1 MQPTDSAGSRRNF
14 LKKSS
19 LAAAGLS
26 VGLDAI
32 AAPDFP
38 KMNNHTALADTPG
51 LFNLHG
57 QVKSPVIISAVDIL
71 RAEGELFVRVT
82 SKDGLTG
89 ITQANDR
96 MENLHSMLNGMMVPF
111 FTGKDA
117 RDLEFLVDEVYRVKS
132 HYKYAGMPFWNCVG
146 HVEVALWDLLG
157 KTAAKPVH
165 ALLGK
170 PVRTE
175 VPVYLSSLT
184 RETTPEQEAGDL
196 AQKLAETGAKA
207 VKIKVGGRMRNTP
220 EDEKRTRALLP
231 QLRNV
236 LGNEITIYADANS
249 SYSVEEGIAV
259 GQFLEA
265 HEVAIF
271 EEPCPWE
278 DYEANR
284 QVAAALQKVKVA
296 GGEQDSSVFR
306 FKDIIQHRVY
316 DVVQPDLYYNGG
328 IIRGYRVAQLAAKAS
343 LGIAPHSPKADPLEA
358 PFLHLASVL
367 PNLEG
372 FQEYPAR
379 AGKQPAWYT
388 PHILVNDGK
397 LAIPAGVGLGITYDE
412 AVWKK
417 AEKI

>member
-1 MQPTDSAGSRRNF
+1 
-14 LKKSS
+14 
-19 LAAAGLS
+19 
-26 VGLDAI
+26 
-32 AAPDFP
+32 
-38 KMNNHTALADTPG
+38 
-51 LFNLHG
+51 
-57 QVKSPVIISAVDIL
+57 
-71 RAEGELFVRVT
+71 
-82 SKDGLTG
+82 
-89 ITQANDR
+89 
-96 MENLHSMLNGMMVPF
+96 MMVPF

-117 RDLEFLVDEVYRVKS
+117 RDLEFLVDEVYRVNS

-146 HVEVALWDLLG
+146 HVEIALWDLLG
-157 KTAAKPVH
+157 NTAAKPVH

-170 PVRTE
+170 PVRTQ

-184 RETTPEQEAGDL
+184 RETTPEQEAADL

-220 EDEKRTRALLP
+220 EDEKRTRNLLP
-231 QLRNV
+231 QLRKV
-236 LGNEITIYADANS
+236 LGSEITIYADANS

-265 HEVAIF
+265 HDVAIF

-284 QVAAALQKVKVA
+284 RVAAALRKVKVA

-306 FKDIIQHRVY
+306 FKDIIRNRVY

-328 IIRGYRVAQLAAKAS
+328 IIRGYRVGQLAAKAG

-358 PFLHLASVL
+358 PFLHLAAVL
-367 PNLEG
+367 PSLEG

-379 AGKQPAWYT
+379 PAQQPAWYA
-388 PHILVNDGK
+388 PHILVQDGK
-397 LAIPAGVGLGITYDE
+397 LPVPTGPGLGITYDE

-417 AEKI
+417 AVKG

>member
-1 MQPTDSAGSRRNF
+1 MNTSRRRF
-14 LKKSS
+14 LQTTARAGAGAA
-19 LAAAGLS
+19 LAPVALS
-26 VGLDAI
+26 VAAKRGFADA
-32 AAPDFP
+32 P
-38 KMNNHTALADTPG
+38 N

-57 QVKSPVIISAVDIL
+57 QIASPVSIASVDIV
-71 RAEGELFVRVT
+71 RAEGELFVRVV
-82 SKDGLTG
+82 SKDGVTG
-89 ITQANDR
+89 ITQANER
-96 MENLHSMLNGMMVPF
+96 MENLYSMLSGMMVPF

-117 RDLEFLVDEVYRVKS
+117 RDLELLVDEVYRVNS

-146 HVEVALWDLLG
+146 HVEIALWDLLG
-157 KTAAKPVH
+157 KTAGKPVH
-165 ALLGK
+165 ALLGR

-184 RETTPEQEAGDL
+184 RETTPEREAEDL
-196 AQKLAETGAKA
+196 AAKLAETGAKA

-231 QLRNV
+231 QLRKV
-236 LGNEITIYADANS
+236 LGNGVTIYADANS
-249 SYSVEEGIAV
+249 SYSVAEGIAV
-259 GQFLEA
+259 GKFLEA

-284 QVAAALQKVKVA
+284 QVTAALGKVKVA
-296 GGEQDSSVFR
+296 GGEQDSSLFR
-306 FKDIIQHRVY
+306 FKDIIRSRVY

-328 IIRGYRVAQLAAKAS
+328 IVRCYRVAQLAAEAG

-358 PFLHLASVL
+358 PFLHLAAVV

-388 PHILVNDGK
+388 PHLLVKEGR
-397 LAIPAGVGLGITYDE
+397 LTVPAGVGLGIEYDE

-417 AEKI
+417 AKKV

>member
-1 MQPTDSAGSRRNF
+1 MNNRPASAG
-14 LKKSS
+14 
-19 LAAAGLS
+19 
-26 VGLDAI
+26 
-32 AAPDFP
+32 
-38 KMNNHTALADTPG
+38 TPG

-57 QVKSPVIISAVDIL
+57 QVESPVLISSVEIV

-117 RDLEFLVDEVYRVKS
+117 RDLELLVDEVYRVNS

-146 HVEVALWDLLG
+146 HVEIALWDLLG

-184 RETTPEQEAGDL
+184 RETTPEQEAADL
-196 AQKLAETGAKA
+196 AQQLAETGARA

-220 EDEKRTRALLP
+220 EDEKRTRNLLP
-231 QLRNV
+231 QLRKV
-236 LGNEITIYADANS
+236 LGNAITIYADANS
-249 SYSVEEGIAV
+249 SYTVEEGIAV
-259 GQFLEA
+259 GQFMEA
-265 HEVAIF
+265 HDVAIF

-284 QVAAALQKVKVA
+284 RVTAALRKVKVA
-296 GGEQDSSVFR
+296 GGEQDSSGYRFR
-306 FKDIIQHRVY
+306 DIIQNRVY

-328 IIRGYRVAQLAAKAS
+328 IIRGYRVGQLAAKAGM
-343 LGIAPHSPKADPLEA
+343 GIAPHSPKADPLEA
-358 PFLHLASVL
+358 PFLHLAAVL

-379 AGKQPAWYT
+379 PGKQPAWYT
-388 PHILVNDGK
+388 PHLLVKDGK
-397 LAIPAGVGLGITYDE
+397 LPVPTGPGLGVTYDE

-417 AEKI
+417 AVKV

>member
-1 MQPTDSAGSRRNF
+1 MKTSRRHF
-14 LKKSS
+14 
-19 LAAAGLS
+19 LAAASRAGFL
-26 VGLDAI
+26 
-32 AAPDFP
+32 AAVAPPAFP
-38 KMNNHTALADTPG
+38 MMSTRKTGADTPG
-51 LFNLHG
+51 LFNLPG
-57 QVKSPVIISAVDIL
+57 QVKSPVIISSVDIV

-82 SKDGLTG
+82 SGDGLTG

-117 RDLEFLVDEVYRVKS
+117 RDLAFLVDEVYRVNS

-146 HVEVALWDLLG
+146 HVEIALWDLLG
-157 KTAAKPVH
+157 KTAARPVH

-170 PVRTE
+170 PVRTQ

-184 RETTPEQEAGDL
+184 RETTPGQEAADL
-196 AQKLAETGAKA
+196 AQQLAETGAKA

-231 QLRNV
+231 QLRKV

-249 SYSVEEGIAV
+249 SYSVKEGIAV

-265 HEVAIF
+265 HDVAIF

-284 QVAAALQKVKVA
+284 RVAAALRKVKVA
-296 GGEQDSSVFR
+296 GGEQDSSVYRFR
-306 FKDIIQHRVY
+306 DIIQHRVY

-328 IIRGYRVAQLAAKAS
+328 IIRGYRVAQLAAKAG

-358 PFLHLASVL
+358 PFLHLAAVL

-379 AGKQPAWYT
+379 PGKQPAWYT
-388 PHILVNDGK
+388 PHILMKDGK
-397 LAIPAGVGLGITYDE
+397 LPVPTGPGLGIAYDE

-417 AEKI
+417 AVKV

>member
-1 MQPTDSAGSRRNF
+1 MKTTRRHFLATASRAGM
-14 LKKSS
+14 
-19 LAAAGLS
+19 LAAVVPPA
-26 VGLDAI
+26 
-32 AAPDFP
+32 FP
-38 KMNNHTALADTPG
+38 KLNGRAAGADPPG

-57 QVKSPVIISAVDIL
+57 QFRSPVRISSVEMV
-71 RAEGELFVRVT
+71 RAEGALFVRVT

-146 HVEVALWDLLG
+146 HVEIALWDLLG
-157 KTAAKPVH
+157 KTAARPVH

-170 PVRTE
+170 PLRTE

-184 RETTPEQEAGDL
+184 RETTPAQEAADL

-207 VKIKVGGRMRNTP
+207 VKIKVGGRMRNSP
-220 EDEKRTRALLP
+220 EDEQRTRALLP

-236 LGNEITIYADANS
+236 LGDQITIYADANS
-249 SYSVEEGIAV
+249 SYTVEEGIAV

-265 HEVAIF
+265 HGVAIF

-284 QVAAALQKVKVA
+284 RVAAALQKVKVA
-296 GGEQDSSVFR
+296 GGEQDSSMYR
-306 FKDIIQHRVY
+306 FKDIIRNRVY
-316 DVVQPDLYYNGG
+316 DVVQPDLFYNGG
-328 IIRGYRVAQLAAKAS
+328 IIRGYRVGQLAAGAG

-358 PFLHLASVL
+358 PFLHLAAVL

-379 AGKQPAWYT
+379 PAQQPAWYT
-388 PHILVNDGK
+388 PHLLVKGGK
-397 LAIPAGVGLGITYDE
+397 LAVPTGPGLGIAYD
-412 AVWKK
+412 AAIWKK
-417 AEKI
+417 AVKV